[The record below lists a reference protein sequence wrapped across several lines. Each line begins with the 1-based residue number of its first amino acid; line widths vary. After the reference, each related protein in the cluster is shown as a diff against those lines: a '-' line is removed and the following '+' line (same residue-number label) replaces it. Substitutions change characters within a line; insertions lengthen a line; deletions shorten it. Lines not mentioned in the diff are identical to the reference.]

1 MWPVPRPLYAGWDVL
16 NFYGACIVSSRS
28 EERRVRLTHLGKDV
42 LEAAERYESAA
53 LFGELHRLK
62 DLEDQ
67 PDDEVSRSDL
77 LWAYT
82 RGLVQNDVG
91 RRHYDEL
98 LARAPQGRCPFCGHR
113 DVSTLDHQLPKATYP
128 LLAVIPDNLVPA
140 CSECNHRKNDAVATT
155 TGTQIL
161 HPYFEDASHGRWLFA
176 RVVSL
181 DPIALL
187 FFAEPDSTFTVTMQA
202 RIRHQFTQFRL
213 ATLYGTQASRQITG
227 ERLRLNQLRQ
237 EGGPTAVSEHLRE
250 TAASWAA
257 TSVNCWQHAMYEA
270 MATDPGYLDDD
281 R

>member
-1 MWPVPRPLYAGWDVL
+1 M
-16 NFYGACIVSSRS
+16 
-28 EERRVRLTHLGKDV
+28 
-42 LEAAERYESAA
+42 AA

-67 PDDEVSRSDL
+67 PDDKIVRADL

-128 LLAVIPDNLVPA
+128 LLATIPDNLVPA
-140 CSECNHRKNDAVATT
+140 CSECNHRKNDAVAANTD
-155 TGTQIL
+155 TQLL

-176 RVVSL
+176 RVVSD

-187 FFAEPDSTFTVTMQA
+187 FFAEPDSAFTTTMQA
-202 RIRHQFTQFRL
+202 RIQHQFTHLRL
-213 ATLYGTQASRQITG
+213 AALYGTQASRQIAG
-227 ERLRLNQLRQ
+227 ERLLLNQLRQ
-237 EGGPTAVSEHLRE
+237 EGGPAAVSEHLRA

-270 MATDPGYLDDD
+270 LANDLGYVGGGS
-281 R
+281 